1 MSGYQAF
8 AAFYDRLTRDV
19 NYPKRAEY
27 ILSVF
32 KRHHS
37 KGKLKVLLD
46 LACGTGSIA
55 VELAARGFEI
65 IGVDSS
71 VEMLSIASA
80 KASDAGLPLM
90 LVCQDM
96 RGLDLYG
103 TVDGAVCLLDSLN
116 HLCSTRELAE
126 VFKRLFLFVK
136 PGGLLVFDVNTK
148 HKHHNVLGD
157 NSFVFEEEDFVCIW
171 RNRLNKRTC
180 EVDMQLDF
188 FVKTGDCYIR
198 LTDRL
203 CERAYSLDTIR
214 RLLSVAGFETLV
226 VYDDLSFDP
235 VRDDSE
241 RAVFVA
247 RRIIEKR

>member
-1 MSGYQAF
+1 MSGYRAF

-27 ILSVF
+27 IPRFL
-32 KRHHS
+32 
-37 KGKLKVLLD
+37 KGTIRRANLRFCLIWH
-46 LACGTGSIA
+46 AAPA
-55 VELAARGFEI
+55 VSRLELAARGFEI

-80 KASDAGLPLM
+80 KASDAGPPLM

-136 PGGLLVFDVNTK
+136 PGGLLGFDVNTK

-188 FVKTGDCYIR
+188 SSKPGIATSG
-198 LTDRL
+198 
-203 CERAYSLDTIR
+203 
-214 RLLSVAGFETLV
+214 
-226 VYDDLSFDP
+226 
-235 VRDDSE
+235 
-241 RAVFVA
+241 
-247 RRIIEKR
+247 